1 MITRENLYHSSFDI
15 KGIHFDVFSTRKGIS
30 KLYLNASYEKTKDIK
45 KTKLHPDDPF
55 MFNIYTQLK
64 EYFNLKRKS
73 FNILLDISGTPFQKR
88 VWKQLQNIPYGEI
101 VSYKTIAEKIKQPKA
116 FRAVGHANSQNPV
129 AIIIPCHRVI
139 NIDGTIG
146 GYAGGIEI
154 KEKLLELE
162 GVKSL
167 DLFNTI

>member
-1 MITRENLYHSSFDI
+1 MITKENLYHCSFDI
-15 KGIHFDVFSTRKGIS
+15 SGIHFDAFSTRKGIS
-30 KLYLNASYEKTKDIK
+30 KLFLNAASERFRDIR

-64 EYFNLKRKS
+64 EYFNLKRKE
-73 FNILLDISGTPFQKR
+73 FNVMLDIYGTPFQKR
-88 VWKQLQNIPYGEI
+88 VWKQLQTIPFGEI
-101 VSYKTIAEKIKQPKA
+101 VSYKNIAERIKQPNA
-116 FRAVGHANSQNPV
+116 FRAVGHANSVNPV

-146 GYAGGIEI
+146 GYAGGIDV

-167 DLFNTI
+167 NLFNTT

>member
-1 MITRENLYHSSFDI
+1 
-15 KGIHFDVFSTRKGIS
+15 
-30 KLYLNASYEKTKDIK
+30 
-45 KTKLHPDDPF
+45 

-64 EYFNLKRKS
+64 EYFNLKRKE
-73 FNILLDISGTPFQKR
+73 FNVMLDITGTPFQKR
-88 VWKQLQNIPYGEI
+88 VWKQLQTIPFGEI
-101 VSYKTIAEKIKQPKA
+101 VSYKTIAERIKQPNA
-116 FRAVGHANSQNPV
+116 FRAVGHANSVNPV

-146 GYAGGIEI
+146 GYAGGVDV

-167 DLFNTI
+167 NLFNTI

>member
-1 MITRENLYHSSFDI
+1 MITKENLYHCSFDI
-15 KGIHFDVFSTRKGIS
+15 SEIHFDVFSTIKGIS
-30 KLYLNASYEKTKDIK
+30 KLFLNALPERFKDIK

-64 EYFNLKRKS
+64 EYFNLKRKE
-73 FNILLDISGTPFQKR
+73 FNVMLDITGTPFQKR
-88 VWKQLQNIPYGEI
+88 VWKQLQTIPFGEI
-101 VSYKTIAEKIKQPKA
+101 VSYKTIAERIKQPNA
-116 FRAVGHANSQNPV
+116 FRAVGHANSVNPV

-146 GYAGGIEI
+146 GYAGGVDV

-167 DLFNTI
+167 NLFNTI